1 MPRSIKEVAKLA
13 GVTNGTVSRAFN
25 GYADILPET
34 KERILSAAKA
44 LGYTPN
50 VNARSLSAKRPPNI
64 GLIISGMLEGDPKDN
79 LIYLMLQ
86 GVLCYAQENQLE
98 VALYATDSIGQ
109 RNKSYVDFC
118 REHSI
123 SGAILSGITTDDVYM
138 EELIDSG
145 IPSVAIDVPIKGDMA
160 GWVSIDNKAAAQE
173 MIEHLLKQGHRD
185 IAVVNGKRNA
195 AVNKLRLTGVEHA
208 MAAAGLAINPERM
221 LYGSFDEH
229 RAYNV
234 VADYLKKYGNRNAT
248 AFFCFSDIMAIGT
261 LRAITEAGYSVPK
274 DFSLAGFD
282 GLPISELT
290 TPALTT
296 IAQDMRRIGQE
307 SAAMLHDM
315 LRDRSVGEHHLVPH
329 RLTIRSSVRAV

>member
-34 KERILSAAKA
+34 KVRILSAAKA

-86 GVLCYAQENQLE
+86 GVLCYSQENQLE
-98 VALYATDSIGQ
+98 VALYATDSVGQ

-123 SGAILSGITTDDVYM
+123 SGAILSGITTDDVYLG
-138 EELIDSG
+138 ELIDSG
-145 IPSVAIDVPIKGDMA
+145 IPSVAIDVPIEGNMA

-173 MIEHLLKQGHRD
+173 MIAYLLEQGHRD
-185 IAVVNGKRNA
+185 IAIVNGKQNA
-195 AVNKLRLTGVEHA
+195 AVNKLRLAGVEHA
-208 MAAAGLAINPERM
+208 MAAAELAIKPERM

-229 RAYNV
+229 RAYKV
-234 VADYLKKYGNRNAT
+234 VADYLEKHENRDAT
-248 AFFCFSDIMAIGT
+248 AFFCFSDIMAIGA

-315 LRDRSVGEHHLVPH
+315 LRDRSVSEHHLVPH
-329 RLTIRSSVRAV
+329 RLMIRSSVRAV